1 MKKSTTLLIGIILLA
16 NSSFMTLNVSAS
28 EEESVNA
35 SQAET
40 DQEKITDYNTLYTMF
55 KKYIEE
61 KNLNAKCYIDA
72 DKEKVI
78 IECDRVD
85 SQHTFAACTGFIDLY
100 RVNSSLYDLKVFMSK
115 PYLPFVTGTET
126 KTFSYGDPD
135 RNGFIDLSDL
145 TMLSQYLLKDIE
157 LDREQL
163 AYVDVNADNEVNLQD
178 ISLLKQYIMHD
189 EVKLGF
195 WEIQHVI
202 R

>member
-1 MKKSTTLLIGIILLA
+1 MKKSTALLIGIILLA

-78 IECDRVD
+78 IEYDQYD
-85 SQHTFAACTGFIDLY
+85 PQDIFYACSVFIDLY
-100 RVNSSLYDLKVFMSK
+100 RINSSLYDFNVFISR
-115 PYLPFVTGTET
+115 PNVIVTGTET
-126 KTFSYGDPD
+126 KIFSYGDPD

-178 ISLLKQYIMHD
+178 LSLLKQYIMHD